1 MMMQPGKQSETLTVK
16 RSRETIMTI
25 QQKYKYNPQDYE
37 EVLGQYMTEFYRAY
51 EEKDTMRMR
60 IYMEPLFSETKYA
73 MKEGHISAAMR
84 DEMLK
89 YFWGLC
95 E

>member
-1 MMMQPGKQSETLTVK
+1 MVGKSYGNAPHSKEEWRLETV
-16 RSRETIMTI
+16 E
-25 QQKYKYNPQDYE
+25 QNYKYNPQDYE
-37 EVLGQYMTEFYRAY
+37 EMLCQYMTEFYRAY

>member
-1 MMMQPGKQSETLTVK
+1 
-16 RSRETIMTI
+16 MTI
-25 QQKYKYNPQDYE
+25 QQNYKYNPKNYE
-37 EVLGQYMTEFYRAY
+37 EILCEYMTEFDRAY

-73 MKEGHISAAMR
+73 MKEVHISAAMR

-89 YFWGLC
+89 YFWRLSKAP
-95 E
+95 